1 MLVLFNEIHP
11 AQLLFCNV
19 NLEMYGLF
27 CKKKKAIQFP
37 EDVTKS
43 EEIIFISQVKKSHSK
58 YSCQ

>member
-1 MLVLFNEIHP
+1 MAYFV
-11 AQLLFCNV
+11 
-19 NLEMYGLF
+19 
-27 CKKKKAIQFP
+27 KKKKAIQFP